1 MSFPLVKYVLIAALR
16 DRLILSLIVIL
27 FIGSSL
33 ALFLGSAAVIEKDQ
47 FTIVFAAAGLRF
59 TSVFGLVLFVVFF
72 IRRSFEGKDIE
83 FLLSRPIGRL
93 RIIFSYAAA
102 FSLLATFMGLTVGL
116 AVYAVSPHLFGDGH
130 VLWIASI
137 IVENIIMVN
146 VALFFSMY
154 ISSSATAALV
164 TLGFYMLARM
174 MGQLLGITDSS
185 LVDGGGIYAMALQ
198 MVSVIM
204 PRLDLMGQ
212 SSWLIY
218 GVEGSGI
225 GLAYILGQGVVF
237 SALVLLAAS
246 LDFIRR
252 QF

>member
-1 MSFPLVKYVLIAALR
+1 MSLPLVKYVLMAALR

-27 FIGSSL
+27 LLGSSL
-33 ALFLGSAAVIEKDQ
+33 ALFLGNAAVIEKDQ
-47 FTIVFAAAGLRF
+47 FTVIFAASGLRF
-59 TSVFGLVLFVVFF
+59 ISIFGLVLFVVFF

-93 RIIFSYAAA
+93 HIIFSYALS
-102 FSLLATFMGLTVGL
+102 FSLLAIFMGLTVGL
-116 AVYAVSPHLFGDGH
+116 AVYAVAPHLFGAGH
-130 VLWIASI
+130 VLWTTSI
-137 IVENIIMVN
+137 IVESIIMVN
-146 VALFFSMY
+146 AALFFSMY

-164 TLGFYMLARM
+164 TSGFYILARM

-185 LVDGGGIYAMALQ
+185 LVDNTGIYAMALQ

-218 GVEGSGI
+218 GAEGSTIGI
-225 GLAYILGQGVVF
+225 AYIIGQGIVF

-246 LDFIRR
+246 LDFLRR